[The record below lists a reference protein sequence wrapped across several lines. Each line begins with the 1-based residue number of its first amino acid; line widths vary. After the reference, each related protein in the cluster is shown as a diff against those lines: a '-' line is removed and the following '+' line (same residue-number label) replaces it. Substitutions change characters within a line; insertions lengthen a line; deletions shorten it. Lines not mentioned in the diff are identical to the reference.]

1 MLVGHKIG
9 PFTVDKELGAGAMG
23 AVYRARNVE
32 TGERVA
38 IKVIAPGLA
47 ANETSMKRFKREADI
62 LKQLKHPNIVRL
74 VLTGRFA
81 GTPFYAME
89 YVEGESLDRVMAR
102 RGRISWE
109 EVVALTRQL
118 CGALEHAH
126 DNGIIHRDLKPS
138 NVMVLADG
146 TVKLMDFGIAK
157 DMDVTA
163 LTSANCT
170 VGTASYMSPEQC
182 RGERD
187 LTLKSD
193 LYSLGVMFYELVT
206 GQKPFKADN
215 PMDMFMLHVNG
226 KFERPSRL
234 VLDIPVWLD
243 NLICQLLEKKPDQRP
258 LNAAAVA
265 ESLDRIKEK
274 VEAQR
279 SAGVDAVKTRTRERQ
294 RLEDEDKEAAR
305 SLLGKKKKKKKDTP
319 FYRQTWFQA
328 VLYSAGLLGALV
340 VLYFVF
346 LKRPSADTLLSAIEE
361 ARKGDLEAK
370 VEARKRGPIAQFL
383 SYYPDHEKA
392 RQVKTWANEI
402 DRDKLESDLLRR
414 MQDKDARGVD
424 ADETRARE
432 AITQEEAGELD
443 RAQKNWETFLKYKR
457 SADPE
462 KNGYG
467 WLAEDRIKALADVK
481 AEDVRLTTN
490 VTRDGPIPDFQARDE
505 MESKAADALKQE
517 LNDPARGRAAWED
530 FQQSRYRD
538 TRELRRWFLLAA
550 LRLRHLPPPPQKKP
564 AEKDKESEAK

>member
-1 MLVGHKIG
+1 
-9 PFTVDKELGAGAMG
+9 
-23 AVYRARNVE
+23 
-32 TGERVA
+32 
-38 IKVIAPGLA
+38 
-47 ANETSMKRFKREADI
+47 
-62 LKQLKHPNIVRL
+62 
-74 VLTGRFA
+74 
-81 GTPFYAME
+81 ME

-109 EVVALTRQL
+109 EVVAVTRQL

-126 DNGIIHRDLKPS
+126 ERGIVHRDLKPS

-215 PMDMFMLHVNG
+215 PMDMFMLHVKG
-226 KFERPSRL
+226 KFERPSRV

-243 NLICQLLEKKPDQRP
+243 NLICQLLEKKPELRP

-279 SAGVDAVKTRTRERQ
+279 SAGVDAVTARTKERQ

-305 SLLGKKKKKKKDTP
+305 SLLGKKKKKKQAQP
-319 FYRQTWFQA
+319 FYRETWFQA
-328 VLYSAGLLGALV
+328 VLYGAGLLVALV
-340 VLYFVF
+340 VLWIVF
-346 LKRPSADTLLSAIEE
+346 FKRPSAESLLAEVQK
-361 ARKGDLEAK
+361 AREGDLEAK

-392 RQVKTWANEI
+392 AQVKGWANDI
-402 DRDKLESDLLRR
+402 DREKVESDLLRR
-414 MQDKDARGVD
+414 MKEKDDRGLD
-424 ADETRARE
+424 ADETRARL

-443 RAQKNWETFLKYKR
+443 DARKNWETFRKYKG
-457 SADPE
+457 SKDLE
-462 KNGYG
+462 KNGYA
-467 WLAEDRIKALADVK
+467 WLAEDRIKTLDEVK
-481 AEDVRLTTN
+481 AEDLRLTTN
-490 VTRDGPIPDFQARDE
+490 VISTGPLPSFQARDE
-505 MESKAADALKQE
+505 METKAAEALKQE
-517 LNDPARGRAAWED
+517 LIARTKDPAKGRAAWEEL
-530 FQQSRYRD
+530 QQPSFRD
-538 TRELRRWFLLAA
+538 SRELRPWFLLSAM
-550 LRLRHLPPPPQKKP
+550 RLRALPAPQKKP
-564 AEKDKESEAK
+564 PENGKEPEPK